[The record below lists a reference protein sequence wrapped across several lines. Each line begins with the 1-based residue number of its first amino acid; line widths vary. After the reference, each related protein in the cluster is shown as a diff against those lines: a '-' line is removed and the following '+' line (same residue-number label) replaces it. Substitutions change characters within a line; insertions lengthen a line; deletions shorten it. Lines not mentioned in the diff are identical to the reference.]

1 MSSKTKWIFV
11 PKARDIV
18 DPNLAQDG
26 ERRVVFPRYSILKFL
41 VNNILHDKRFAAN
54 WKTVKTAGE
63 IEDAFA
69 EEEIEGVWVPVH
81 HSAHE
86 LMKAVCEEPSVPFTN
101 PHLLTQVVDMFES
114 IVDAKDEVPAGG
126 RYWTK
131 EGVKVMP
138 PLDPPAEKVAE
149 KKDPPAGEDAA
160 A

>member
-1 MSSKTKWIFV
+1 MSSKTKWIYC

-26 ERRVVFPRYSILKFL
+26 ERKVVFPRYSMLKFL
-41 VNNILHDKRFAAN
+41 VNNLLHDKRFAAS
-54 WKTVKTAGE
+54 WKTIKTAGE
-63 IEDAFA
+63 IEETFA
-69 EEEIEGVWVPVH
+69 EEGIEETWVPVH

-86 LMKAVCEEPSVPFTN
+86 ILKTVCEEPSAPFAN

-114 IVDAKDEVPAGG
+114 IVDAKDEVPAGA

-131 EGVKVMP
+131 DGVKVQ
-138 PLDPPAEKVAE
+138 PAAEEKA
-149 KKDPPAGEDAA
+149 PPAGEPAA